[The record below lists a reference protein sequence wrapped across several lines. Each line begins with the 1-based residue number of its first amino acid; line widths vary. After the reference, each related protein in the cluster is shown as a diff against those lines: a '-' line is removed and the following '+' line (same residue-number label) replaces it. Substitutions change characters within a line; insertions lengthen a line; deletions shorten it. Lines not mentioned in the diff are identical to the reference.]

1 MRFVILDRDGVIN
14 RDSDFYIKSPL
25 EWIPLPG
32 SLDGIALLT
41 RHGFRV
47 VVLTNQSALARG
59 LMNRSDLESI
69 HAKMHRMV
77 REAGGEIIDIF
88 FCPHGPEDGCEC
100 RKPKPGL
107 FHAFAEKYRIDL
119 HGIPAIGDSFRDV
132 EAARAAGALPILVET
147 GKGARTLDRYP
158 ELDIPIFPNLYAA
171 AQNLVFTYG

>member
-14 RDSDFYIKSPL
+14 RDSDLYIKSPL

-59 LMNRSDLESI
+59 LMSRSDLEAI
-69 HAKMHRMV
+69 HDKMCRMV
-77 REAGGEIIDIF
+77 REAGGEITDIF

-107 FHAFAEKYRIDL
+107 FRAFAEKYRISL
-119 HGIPAIGDSFRDV
+119 EGIPAIGDSFRDV
-132 EAARAAGALPILVET
+132 EAARAAGASPVLVET
-147 GKGARTLDRYP
+147 GKGARTLARYP
-158 ELDIPIFPNLYAA
+158 ELDIPIFPDLYAA
-171 AQNLVFTYG
+171 AQNLVFTYS

>member
-25 EWIPLPG
+25 EWVPLPG
-32 SLDGIALLT
+32 SLDGVALLT

-59 LMNRSDLESI
+59 LMSRSDLEAI

-77 REAGGEIIDIF
+77 REAGGEITDIF

-107 FHAFAEKYRIDL
+107 FRAFAEKYRIGL
-119 HGIPAIGDSFRDV
+119 EGIPAIGDSFRDV
-132 EAARAAGALPILVET
+132 EAARAAGTSPILVET
-147 GKGARTLDRYP
+147 GKGARTLARYP
-158 ELDIPIFPNLYAA
+158 ELDIPIFPDLYAA